1 MDNTLSHRWNFV
13 RRDEFSRFVELLETC
28 HGRGIKEF
36 QLVLWNSVASF
47 EEENTAGR
55 VPMDRPRRRNTYIE
69 ISFRSPRVINSSQF
83 LYRSIYIPSV
93 IPSSKHVSIILLLS
107 EMRNRIWKFK
117 TIFENFPPPLNL
129 EADLLLQWRSFSP
142 ALLSTYLRSFRII
155 RNSKKRWRRRRRR
168 SQPVSMP
175 DRRKIFLLHL
185 FVGQTGGTRYLS
197 LSLSL
202 YSFATSGGSAFK
214 EPLIKA
220 YPCQAWKDS
229 FNENRDM
236 KMGRS
241 IYTVERSKAV
251 PWMYLSNIYIYIP
264 LLPFLSSFLS
274 YLQGCFIPR
283 IKLPRIFLYLDCHH
297 YIDSFSFH
305 IFFSS
310 LLNRRY
316 YVYFYFRVS
325 RG

>member
-1 MDNTLSHRWNFV
+1 
-13 RRDEFSRFVELLETC
+13 
-28 HGRGIKEF
+28 
-36 QLVLWNSVASF
+36 
-47 EEENTAGR
+47 
-55 VPMDRPRRRNTYIE
+55 
-69 ISFRSPRVINSSQF
+69 
-83 LYRSIYIPSV
+83 
-93 IPSSKHVSIILLLS
+93 
-107 EMRNRIWKFK
+107 
-117 TIFENFPPPLNL
+117 
-129 EADLLLQWRSFSP
+129 
-142 ALLSTYLRSFRII
+142 
-155 RNSKKRWRRRRRR
+155 
-168 SQPVSMP
+168 MP

-202 YSFATSGGSAFK
+202 YSFATSDGSAFK

-251 PWMYLSNIYIYIP
+251 PWNRECTYRIYIYIP
-264 LLPFLSSFLS
+264 LLPFSSSFLS

-283 IKLPRIFLYLDCHH
+283 IKLSRIFLYLDRRH

-305 IFFSS
+305 VFFSS
-310 LLNRRY
+310 LSNRRY
-316 YVYFYFRVS
+316 YFTCIFIFVCHGARFESGIVFDKTES
-325 RG
+325 RQSLSWETVEKLPGCIWRKFLPKMEYRKLVDSMHKIRNVEKV